1 MQDHDYDAVF
11 RAPEWITQTDPD
23 AAHDQQVRARFAR
36 ELAVMLDEHGQ
47 DYAANLVRAMPTDG
61 EWP

>member
-1 MQDHDYDAVF
+1 MHDYDAVF
-11 RAPEWITQTDPD
+11 TPPATTAQNDPEQ
-23 AAHDQQVRARFAR
+23 AHDQQVRQRFAR

>member
-1 MQDHDYDAVF
+1 MHAYDALFVPP
-11 RAPEWITQTDPD
+11 ATTSQHDPD
-23 AAHDQQVRARFAR
+23 SAHDQKVRARFAR

-47 DYAANLVRAMPTDG
+47 DYAAHLVRAMPTDG

>member
-1 MQDHDYDAVF
+1 MHDYDAVF
-11 RAPEWITQTDPD
+11 TPPDTTSQHDPE
-23 AAHDQQVRARFAR
+23 AAHDQKVRKAFAR

-47 DYAANLVRAMPTDG
+47 DYAAHLVRAMPTDG

>member
-1 MQDHDYDAVF
+1 MHDYDAVF
-11 RAPEWITQTDPD
+11 VPPDTTSQHDPD

-47 DYAANLVRAMPTDG
+47 DYAAHLVRAMPTDG

>member
-1 MQDHDYDAVF
+1 MHDYDLF
-11 RAPEWITQTDPD
+11 RQPDWTSQEDPD
-23 AAHDQQVRARFAR
+23 AAHDQQVREAFAR

>member
-1 MQDHDYDAVF
+1 MTHDYGAVF
-11 RAPEWITQTDPD
+11 RAPATAAQDDPE

>member
-1 MQDHDYDAVF
+1 MHDYDAVF
-11 RAPEWITQTDPD
+11 TPPATTSQHDPD
-23 AAHDQQVRARFAR
+23 AAHDQRVRARFAR

-47 DYAANLVRAMPTDG
+47 DYAAHLVRAMPTDG

>member
-1 MQDHDYDAVF
+1 VT
-11 RAPEWITQTDPD
+11 RGETAPAATQEDPTT
-23 AAHDQQVRARFAR
+23 HDQQVRARFAR

-47 DYAANLVRAMPTDG
+47 DYAAHLVRAMPTDG